1 MCMKKVAFVGGMH
14 MMGREILSYNK
25 NKSTFHFQFSSFDL
39 LGDTFWRGEIVV
51 IIITMYTKK
60 KCVG

>member
-1 MCMKKVAFVGGMH
+1 

-60 KCVG
+60 NVLDKVYSALSG